1 MMDDIP
7 VDNADKEN
15 RRNIKVGCAVVAVA
29 VLAIPTII
37 IAIPVIAGL
46 YRWGFGG

>member
-1 MMDDIP
+1 MDDIP
-7 VDNADKEN
+7 VDSDKEKRQN
-15 RRNIKVGCAVVAVA
+15 FKIGCAVVAFA

-37 IAIPVIAGL
+37 IAIPLIAGL